1 MSIEIIETRIVDKK
15 AICIVP
21 TILWLCRTEFNKL
34 NNWGKIAFFV
44 LRYLFGFKLISDVY
58 HHFANKCS

>member
-21 TILWLCRTEFNKL
+21 RIVWLCRSEFNKF
-34 NNWGKIAFFV
+34 NNWGTFLFFGI
-44 LRYLFGFKLISDVY
+44 RYVFGFKLISDVY

>member
-21 TILWLCRTEFNKL
+21 QILWLCGTELIKL
-34 NNWGKIAFFV
+34 NNWGK
-44 LRYLFGFKLISDVY
+44 LLFLY
-58 HHFANKCS
+58 